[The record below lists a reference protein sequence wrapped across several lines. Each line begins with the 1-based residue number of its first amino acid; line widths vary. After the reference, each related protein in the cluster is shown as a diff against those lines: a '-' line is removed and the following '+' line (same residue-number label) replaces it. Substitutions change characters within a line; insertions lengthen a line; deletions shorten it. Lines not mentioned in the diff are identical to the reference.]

1 MSKGNM
7 LLVVQDADKKAIKTA
22 LKGLKYVVNDAGP
35 LCQFQFHDV
44 EVDLAKNASLSKL
57 QPALD
62 KIGEDDYAFIVTI
75 ERLEVLNAYGSPRKF
90 GLAEIFSIPGLK
102 VTEY

>member
-1 MSKGNM
+1 MSKGNI
-7 LLVVQDADKKAIKTA
+7 LIVVQDKDKKAMKSA
-22 LKGLKYVVNDAGP
+22 LRGLKPICNDAGP

-44 EVDLAKNASLSKL
+44 DVDLIKNESFVKL

-62 KIGEDDYAFIVTI
+62 KIGEDDYALIITI
-75 ERLEVLNAYGSPRKF
+75 ERLELLNAYGSPRKF
-90 GLAEIFSIPGLK
+90 GLADALNIAGLK